1 MIGSS
6 FRHKVI
12 VFLFQSIWL
21 AFEIALFTLLL
32 CCSSHQL
39 LSVEIPGQR
48 LTGNETLA
56 TFADCETFS

>member
-12 VFLFQSIWL
+12 VFLFQSWCL
-21 AFEIALFTLLL
+21 AFKIALFTLLL
-32 CCSSHQL
+32 CSSFHQL
-39 LSVEIPGQR
+39 LNVGIPGQR